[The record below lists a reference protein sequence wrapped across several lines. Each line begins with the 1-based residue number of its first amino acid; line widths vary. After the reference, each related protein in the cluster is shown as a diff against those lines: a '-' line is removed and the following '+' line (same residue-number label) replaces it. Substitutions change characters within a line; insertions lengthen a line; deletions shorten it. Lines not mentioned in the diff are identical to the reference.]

1 MEYTVQALAKLAGVS
16 PRTLR
21 WYDHIGLLAPGRR
34 GENGYRL
41 YGPEEVDRLQ
51 QVLFYRALGVELGE
65 IKALLDDP
73 AFDETAALQSHLLA
87 LQGEQKRL
95 AALIRTVEATL
106 AAKERR
112 TPMKDEQ
119 KFEGLKAQLVAENEK
134 THGKE
139 ARTRY
144 GDAPLE
150 AYARLARARSRMEVS
165 AASGYAR
172 RRLAQFKT
180 ALRTD
185 SDNAAKI
192 KAAINQLQKA
202 VNRGERKKR
211 ELDREHLTEVR
222 RKRAAK
228 EDLKEKERRLR
239 QELLRRKSQRI
250 IRESGYMREAE
261 ISDRLASQLTAT
273 QMELRQQAQDL
284 AAATSASLEAA
295 VQQYAAAAEPVP
307 SAPAEAGFS
316 GQA

>member
-1 MEYTVQALAKLAGVS
+1 MKDMSVNGAAAAQQAWSREQQQADAGAGAPVENA
-16 PRTLR
+16 
-21 WYDHIGLLAPGRR
+21 GLS
-34 GENGYRL
+34 
-41 YGPEEVDRLQ
+41 
-51 QVLFYRALGVELGE
+51 
-65 IKALLDDP
+65 
-73 AFDETAALQSHLLA
+73 AALS
-87 LQGEQKRL
+87 QKEEEGKDL
-95 AALIRTVEATL
+95 VEMIRDAQEKAEAQRE
-106 AAKERR
+106 A
-112 TPMKDEQ
+112 MKLP
-119 KFEGLKAQLVAENEK
+119 KNS
-134 THGKE
+134 
-139 ARTRY
+139 TRY

-150 AYARLARARSRMEVS
+150 AYARLARARSRMEVN

>member
-1 MEYTVQALAKLAGVS
+1 MKDMSVNGVAAAQQNWSREQQQAEAAPPAEGAGEDLS
-16 PRTLR
+16 
-21 WYDHIGLLAPGRR
+21 
-34 GENGYRL
+34 
-41 YGPEEVDRLQ
+41 
-51 QVLFYRALGVELGE
+51 
-65 IKALLDDP
+65 
-73 AFDETAALQSHLLA
+73 AALSQQEEGRDLL
-87 LQGEQKRL
+87 EM
-95 AALIRTVEATL
+95 IRDAQEKAEAQRE
-106 AAKERR
+106 A
-112 TPMKDEQ
+112 MKLP
-119 KFEGLKAQLVAENEK
+119 KSS
-134 THGKE
+134 
-139 ARTRY
+139 TRY

-150 AYARLARARSRMEVS
+150 AYARLARARSRMEVN

>member
-1 MEYTVQALAKLAGVS
+1 MKDMSVNGVAAAQQNWSREQQQAEAAPPAEGAGEDLS
-16 PRTLR
+16 
-21 WYDHIGLLAPGRR
+21 
-34 GENGYRL
+34 
-41 YGPEEVDRLQ
+41 
-51 QVLFYRALGVELGE
+51 
-65 IKALLDDP
+65 
-73 AFDETAALQSHLLA
+73 AALSRQEEEGRDLL
-87 LQGEQKRL
+87 EM
-95 AALIRTVEATL
+95 IRDAQEKAEAQRE
-106 AAKERR
+106 A
-112 TPMKDEQ
+112 MKLP
-119 KFEGLKAQLVAENEK
+119 KSS
-134 THGKE
+134 
-139 ARTRY
+139 TRY

-150 AYARLARARSRMEVS
+150 AYARLARARSRMEVN

-172 RRLAQFKT
+172 RRIAQLKS

>member
-1 MEYTVQALAKLAGVS
+1 MKDMSVNGVAAAQQNWSREQQQQAEAAPPAEGAGEDLS
-16 PRTLR
+16 
-21 WYDHIGLLAPGRR
+21 
-34 GENGYRL
+34 
-41 YGPEEVDRLQ
+41 
-51 QVLFYRALGVELGE
+51 
-65 IKALLDDP
+65 
-73 AFDETAALQSHLLA
+73 AALSRQEEEGRDLL
-87 LQGEQKRL
+87 EM
-95 AALIRTVEATL
+95 IRDAQEKAEAQRE
-106 AAKERR
+106 A
-112 TPMKDEQ
+112 MKLP
-119 KFEGLKAQLVAENEK
+119 KSSA
-134 THGKE
+134 
-139 ARTRY
+139 RY

-150 AYARLARARSRMEVS
+150 AYARLARARSRMEVN

-261 ISDRLASQLTAT
+261 ISDRLATQLTAT

-284 AAATSASLEAA
+284 VAATSASLEAA
-295 VQQYAAAAEPVP
+295 VQQYTAAAEPVP

>member
-1 MEYTVQALAKLAGVS
+1 MKDMSVNGVAAAQQNWSREQQQAEAAPPAEGAGEDLS
-16 PRTLR
+16 
-21 WYDHIGLLAPGRR
+21 
-34 GENGYRL
+34 
-41 YGPEEVDRLQ
+41 
-51 QVLFYRALGVELGE
+51 
-65 IKALLDDP
+65 
-73 AFDETAALQSHLLA
+73 AALSRQEEEGRDLL
-87 LQGEQKRL
+87 EM
-95 AALIRTVEATL
+95 IRDAQEKAEAQRE
-106 AAKERR
+106 A
-112 TPMKDEQ
+112 MKLP
-119 KFEGLKAQLVAENEK
+119 KSS
-134 THGKE
+134 
-139 ARTRY
+139 TRY

-150 AYARLARARSRMEVS
+150 AYARLARARSRMEVN

>member
-1 MEYTVQALAKLAGVS
+1 MKDMSVNGVAAAQQNWSREQQQQAEAAPPAEGAGEDLS
-16 PRTLR
+16 
-21 WYDHIGLLAPGRR
+21 
-34 GENGYRL
+34 
-41 YGPEEVDRLQ
+41 
-51 QVLFYRALGVELGE
+51 
-65 IKALLDDP
+65 
-73 AFDETAALQSHLLA
+73 AALSRQEEEGRDLL
-87 LQGEQKRL
+87 EM
-95 AALIRTVEATL
+95 IRDAQEKAEAQRE
-106 AAKERR
+106 A
-112 TPMKDEQ
+112 MKLP
-119 KFEGLKAQLVAENEK
+119 KSS
-134 THGKE
+134 
-139 ARTRY
+139 TRY

-192 KAAINQLQKA
+192 KAAPDNAKRIQAAINQLQKA

>member
-1 MEYTVQALAKLAGVS
+1 MSGMQVNSTPASAASSWQERS
-16 PRTLR
+16 
-21 WYDHIGLLAPGRR
+21 APEASR
-34 GENGYRL
+34 
-41 YGPEEVDRLQ
+41 
-51 QVLFYRALGVELGE
+51 
-65 IKALLDDP
+65 
-73 AFDETAALQSHLLA
+73 
-87 LQGEQKRL
+87 EQEDASL
-95 AALIRTVEATL
+95 TIYE
-106 AAKERR
+106 
-112 TPMKDEQ
+112 MM
-119 KFEGLKAQLVAENEK
+119 
-134 THGKE
+134 KE
-139 ARTRY
+139 AREKADATREKFNSIKPKPRY
-144 GDAPLE
+144 GDAPME
-150 AYARLARARSRMEVS
+150 AYARLARAKRPAEVNT
-165 AASGYAR
+165 AAGYAR
-172 RRLAQFKT
+172 RQIARLKAAKQ
-180 ALRTD
+180 TD
-185 SDNAAKI
+185 PDNAKRI
-192 KAAINQLQKA
+192 QAAINQLQKA

>member
-1 MEYTVQALAKLAGVS
+1 MKDMSVNGVAAAQQNWSREQQQQAEAAPPAEGAGEDLS
-16 PRTLR
+16 
-21 WYDHIGLLAPGRR
+21 
-34 GENGYRL
+34 
-41 YGPEEVDRLQ
+41 
-51 QVLFYRALGVELGE
+51 
-65 IKALLDDP
+65 
-73 AFDETAALQSHLLA
+73 AALSRQEEEGRDLL
-87 LQGEQKRL
+87 EM
-95 AALIRTVEATL
+95 IRDAQEKAEAQRE
-106 AAKERR
+106 A
-112 TPMKDEQ
+112 MKLP
-119 KFEGLKAQLVAENEK
+119 KSS
-134 THGKE
+134 
-139 ARTRY
+139 TRW
-144 GDAPLE
+144 
-150 AYARLARARSRMEVS
+150 ARSRMEVN

>member
-1 MEYTVQALAKLAGVS
+1 MKDMSVNGVAAAQQNWSREQQQQAEAAPPAEGAGEDLS
-16 PRTLR
+16 
-21 WYDHIGLLAPGRR
+21 
-34 GENGYRL
+34 
-41 YGPEEVDRLQ
+41 
-51 QVLFYRALGVELGE
+51 
-65 IKALLDDP
+65 
-73 AFDETAALQSHLLA
+73 AALSRQEEEGRDLL
-87 LQGEQKRL
+87 EM
-95 AALIRTVEATL
+95 IRDAQEKAEAQRE
-106 AAKERR
+106 A
-112 TPMKDEQ
+112 MKLP
-119 KFEGLKAQLVAENEK
+119 KSS
-134 THGKE
+134 
-139 ARTRY
+139 TRY

-150 AYARLARARSRMEVS
+150 AYARLARARSRMEVN

-222 RKRAAK
+222 RKRAAT

>member
-1 MEYTVQALAKLAGVS
+1 MKDMSVNGVAAAQQNWSREQQQAEAAPPAEGAGEDLS
-16 PRTLR
+16 
-21 WYDHIGLLAPGRR
+21 
-34 GENGYRL
+34 
-41 YGPEEVDRLQ
+41 
-51 QVLFYRALGVELGE
+51 
-65 IKALLDDP
+65 
-73 AFDETAALQSHLLA
+73 AALSRQEEEGRDLL
-87 LQGEQKRL
+87 EM
-95 AALIRTVEATL
+95 IRDAQEKAEAQRE
-106 AAKERR
+106 A
-112 TPMKDEQ
+112 MKLP
-119 KFEGLKAQLVAENEK
+119 KSS
-134 THGKE
+134 
-139 ARTRY
+139 TRY

-150 AYARLARARSRMEVS
+150 AYARLARARSRMEVN

-228 EDLKEKERRLR
+228 EKERRLR
-239 QELLRRKSQRI
+239 QELVRRRTQRM

-261 ISDRLASQLTAT
+261 ISDRLATQLTAT

-284 AAATSASLEAA
+284 SAAASASLEAA
-295 VQQYAAAAEPVP
+295 VQHYTAAAESVPAAPV
-307 SAPAEAGFS
+307 EAGFS

>member
-1 MEYTVQALAKLAGVS
+1 MKDMSVNGVAAAQQNWSREQQQQAEAAPPAEGAGEDLS
-16 PRTLR
+16 
-21 WYDHIGLLAPGRR
+21 
-34 GENGYRL
+34 
-41 YGPEEVDRLQ
+41 
-51 QVLFYRALGVELGE
+51 
-65 IKALLDDP
+65 
-73 AFDETAALQSHLLA
+73 AALSRQEEEGRDLL
-87 LQGEQKRL
+87 EM
-95 AALIRTVEATL
+95 IRDAQEKAEAQRE
-106 AAKERR
+106 A
-112 TPMKDEQ
+112 MKLP
-119 KFEGLKAQLVAENEK
+119 KSS
-134 THGKE
+134 
-139 ARTRY
+139 TRY

-185 SDNAAKI
+185 SHNAAKI

-295 VQQYAAAAEPVP
+295 VQQYAAAAESVP

>member
-1 MEYTVQALAKLAGVS
+1 MKDMSVNGVAAAQQNWSREQQQQAEAAPPAEGAGEDLS
-16 PRTLR
+16 
-21 WYDHIGLLAPGRR
+21 
-34 GENGYRL
+34 
-41 YGPEEVDRLQ
+41 
-51 QVLFYRALGVELGE
+51 
-65 IKALLDDP
+65 
-73 AFDETAALQSHLLA
+73 AALSRQEEEGRDLL
-87 LQGEQKRL
+87 EM
-95 AALIRTVEATL
+95 IRDAQEKAEAQRE
-106 AAKERR
+106 A
-112 TPMKDEQ
+112 MKLP
-119 KFEGLKAQLVAENEK
+119 KSS
-134 THGKE
+134 
-139 ARTRY
+139 TRY

-150 AYARLARARSRMEVS
+150 AYARLARARSRMEVN

-202 VNRGERKKR
+202 INRGERKKR

>member
-1 MEYTVQALAKLAGVS
+1 MQDMSVGAAAAAPQQQNWKLPEDTYTPS
-16 PRTLR
+16 
-21 WYDHIGLLAPGRR
+21 AP
-34 GENGYRL
+34 L
-41 YGPEEVDRLQ
+41 SEEDPDLIEMIREAQ
-51 QVLFYRALGVELGE
+51 E
-65 IKALLDDP
+65 KA
-73 AFDETAALQSHLLA
+73 
-87 LQGEQKRL
+87 
-95 AALIRTVEATL
+95 EAQRE
-106 AAKERR
+106 A
-112 TPMKDEQ
+112 MKMP
-119 KFEGLKAQLVAENEK
+119 KSNV
-134 THGKE
+134 
-139 ARTRY
+139 RY

-150 AYARLARARSRMEVS
+150 AYARLARARSAAEVN

-172 RRLAQFKT
+172 RRLSQFKS